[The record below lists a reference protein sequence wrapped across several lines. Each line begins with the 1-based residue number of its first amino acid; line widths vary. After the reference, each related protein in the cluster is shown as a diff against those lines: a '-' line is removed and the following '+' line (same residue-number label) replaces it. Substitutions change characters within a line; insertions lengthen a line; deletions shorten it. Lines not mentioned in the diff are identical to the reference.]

1 MTDIRDVAKM
11 AGVSVSTV
19 SYAFSGKRPISAT
32 TYQRIMDAV
41 KKLGYTPNAGARMLR
56 AEHKHI
62 VAISAPLRLGQNRTA
77 YADYFIEFARQEHL
91 RGYDSLL
98 LTAEN
103 GVEDIRRVT
112 LGNLADGVV
121 LMDIVNDDIR
131 AAQASTY
138 KRPCV
143 AIGLPRCHENCAC
156 IDLDFEKMGRIAIE
170 NMVQA
175 GRRRLIFLKG
185 PDQDYRRRSGY
196 RLILLASLRKWAAQY
211 NAEFHEISNG
221 AANQTQYANRVLKA
235 MGTHKANGL
244 ISEIRPVVLDAV
256 LGRIAESGLSIPDDV
271 AVMSCAADTPSETL
285 KALHISE
292 MPLTPDT
299 LCVAASDMLTKAIE
313 GNQDVAGQVKLQ
325 DPLLIHR
332 QSVPTI
338 ERAQ

>member
-1 MTDIRDVAKM
+1 
-11 AGVSVSTV
+11 
-19 SYAFSGKRPISAT
+19 
-32 TYQRIMDAV
+32 MDAV

-77 YADYFIEFARQEHL
+77 YADYFIEFARQEHS

-131 AAQASTY
+131 TAQASTY

-143 AIGLPRCHENCAC
+143 AIGLPRHHEDCAC
-156 IDLDFEKMGRIAIE
+156 IDLDFEKMGRITIE

-175 GRRRLIFLKG
+175 DRRRLIFLKG
-185 PDQDYRRRSGY
+185 PDADYRRRSGY
-196 RLILLASLRKWAAQY
+196 RLILLASLRKWAARY
-211 NAEFHEISNG
+211 NAEFHEISSG
-221 AANQTQYANRVLKA
+221 AANQTHYANQILKA
-235 MGTHKANGL
+235 IAAHKANGL
-244 ISEIRPVVLDAV
+244 ISEIRPVVLDTV
-256 LGRIAESGLSIPDDV
+256 LGRMAEGGLTVPDDI
-271 AVMSCAADTPSETL
+271 AVMSCAAGTPSETL

-299 LCVAASDMLTKAIE
+299 LCSAASDMLTKAIE
-313 GNQDVAGQVKLQ
+313 GNRDIAGQVKLQ
-325 DPLLIHR
+325 DPPLIQR
-332 QSVPTI
+332 RSVPVI
-338 ERAQ
+338 D

>member
-32 TYQRIMDAV
+32 TYHRIMDAV

-77 YADYFIEFARQEHL
+77 YADYFIEFARQEHS

-112 LGNLADGVV
+112 LGNLAEGVV
-121 LMDIVNDDIR
+121 LLDIVKDDSR
-131 AAQASTY
+131 TAQASTY
-138 KRPCV
+138 TRPCV
-143 AIGLPRCHENCAC
+143 AIGLPRHHEDCAC
-156 IDLDFEKMGRIAIE
+156 IDLDFEKMGRITIE

-175 GRRRLIFLKG
+175 DRRRLIFLKG
-185 PDQDYRRRSGY
+185 PDADYRRRSGY
-196 RLILLASLRKWAAQY
+196 RLILLASLRKWAARY
-211 NAEFHEISNG
+211 NAEFHEISSG
-221 AANQTQYANRVLKA
+221 AANQTHYANQILKA
-235 MGTHKANGL
+235 IAAHKANGL
-244 ISEIRPVVLDAV
+244 ISEIRPVVLDTV
-256 LGRIAESGLSIPDDV
+256 LGRMAEGGLTVPDDI
-271 AVMSCAADTPSETL
+271 AVMSCAAGTPSETL

-299 LCVAASDMLTKAIE
+299 LCSAASDMLTKAIE
-313 GNQDVAGQVKLQ
+313 GNRDIAGQVKLQ
-325 DPLLIHR
+325 DPPLIQR
-332 QSVPTI
+332 RSVPVI
-338 ERAQ
+338 D

>member
-32 TYQRIMDAV
+32 TYHRIMDAV

-77 YADYFIEFARQEHL
+77 YADYFIEFARQEHS

-98 LTAEN
+98 LTA
-103 GVEDIRRVT
+103 
-112 LGNLADGVV
+112 
-121 LMDIVNDDIR
+121 DIVNDDIR
-131 AAQASTY
+131 TAQASTY

-143 AIGLPRCHENCAC
+143 AIGLPRHHEDCAC
-156 IDLDFEKMGRIAIE
+156 IDLDFEKMGRITIE

-175 GRRRLIFLKG
+175 DRRRLIFLKG
-185 PDQDYRRRSGY
+185 PDADYRRRSGY
-196 RLILLASLRKWAAQY
+196 RLILLASLRKWAARY
-211 NAEFHEISNG
+211 NAEFHEISSG
-221 AANQTQYANRVLKA
+221 AANQTHYANQILKA
-235 MGTHKANGL
+235 IAAHKANGL
-244 ISEIRPVVLDAV
+244 ISEIRPVVLDTV
-256 LGRIAESGLSIPDDV
+256 LGRMAEGGLTVPDDI
-271 AVMSCAADTPSETL
+271 AVMSCAAGTPSETL

-299 LCVAASDMLTKAIE
+299 LCSAASDMLTKAIE
-313 GNQDVAGQVKLQ
+313 GNRDIAGQVKLQ
-325 DPLLIHR
+325 DPPLIQR
-332 QSVPTI
+332 RSVPVI
-338 ERAQ
+338 D